1 MEEEDSNDT
10 YHDSDL
16 DIFDLFNA
24 CAGVLRDGLL
34 DIRKL
39 DELKPEEL
47 EVFDVARLR
56 EIWSHSAS
64 GCAQCDEIV
73 ATLNSIRATAQE
85 TGPKGSA

>member
-1 MEEEDSNDT
+1 MEEESNDP

-24 CAGVLRDGLL
+24 CNGVLRNGLL

-39 DELKPEEL
+39 DELSPEEL
-47 EVFDVARLR
+47 ELFDVARLK

-64 GCAQCDEIV
+64 GCMKCEEIV
-73 ATLNSIRATAQE
+73 ATLNSIRATAQ
-85 TGPKGSA
+85 